1 MYIGF
6 LPYVKGKYHKKHQK
20 LTPSR
25 YPKFAFFWLRST
37 VASQPIILIKKKMV
51 LSSLLPPS
59 HVRKMG
65 LPETIFQ
72 HHSLMTE
79 KLIAIFLH
87 FLTKQTNNHFNH
99 THKIQL
105 LEQSKKKKKTQ
116 NKKNQNPCLPNKAIR
131 VQIHWRR
138 TTQSCSFVA
147 RSCSLVEPHH
157 VVQKSLSEN
166 RLCLIENRVSSVN
179 PPEIRS
185 LFRRQWPN
193 GDPPEI

>member
-105 LEQSKKKKKTQ
+105 LEQSKKKKKPKTKQ
-116 NKKNQNPCLPNKAIR
+116 T
-131 VQIHWRR
+131 QIHVFQ
-138 TTQSCSFVA
+138 TKQSEYRFIGGEQHN
-147 RSCSLVEPHH
+147 LVVLWPDL
-157 VVQKSLSEN
+157 VVLWN
-166 RLCLIENRVSSVN
+166 HTM
-179 PPEIRS
+179 
-185 LFRRQWPN
+185 
-193 GDPPEI
+193 

>member
-65 LPETIFQ
+65 LP
-72 HHSLMTE
+72 
-79 KLIAIFLH
+79 
-87 FLTKQTNNHFNH
+87 
-99 THKIQL
+99 
-105 LEQSKKKKKTQ
+105 
-116 NKKNQNPCLPNKAIR
+116 
-131 VQIHWRR
+131 
-138 TTQSCSFVA
+138 
-147 RSCSLVEPHH
+147 
-157 VVQKSLSEN
+157 
-166 RLCLIENRVSSVN
+166 
-179 PPEIRS
+179 
-185 LFRRQWPN
+185 
-193 GDPPEI
+193 